1 MALNGSKT
9 MSNEID
15 LYKDLK
21 YADGFI
27 KSARE
32 NNDKLML
39 KEWIKERKKISKEIK
54 EKYPDLSF

>member
-1 MALNGSKT
+1 

-27 KSARE
+27 KSARK

-39 KEWIKERKKISKEIK
+39 KEWIKERKKIVKEIK